1 MRRPFFKLLHAA
13 MAKDPRI
20 VFLTGDLGFSLIEP
34 IRDDFPDRFFNMQ
47 AAEFAM
53 VGAAIGMTYSGKIP
67 IVYSITPFTILRP
80 FELLRTYVNH
90 ERIPVKLIGAGRG
103 RDYAS
108 EGISHWADDIPTI
121 LGTLPSITQWYPPS
135 EAVLAQCFEAN
146 ILSDGPVFISLSK

>member
-13 MAKDPRI
+13 MAKDERI
-20 VFLTGDLGFSLIEP
+20 IFLTGDLGFSLIEP
-34 IRDDFPDRFFNMQ
+34 IRDDFPSRFFNMQ

-90 ERIPVKLIGAGRG
+90 ERIPIRLCGAGRDDQYQG
-103 RDYAS
+103 
-108 EGISHWADDIPTI
+108 GISHYAGDIKTI
-121 LGTLPSITQWYPPS
+121 LGTLPNIREFWP
-135 EAVLAQCFEAN
+135 AN
-146 ILSDGPVFISLSK
+146 DDELNDALMNDFLYDSNPTFLSLSK